1 MASQILV
8 LFIITFFLIL
18 IQPTESAE
26 NEPMPVFAFGWLD
39 DKDTFMA
46 GDIATIKVIVLG
58 NYEPKKHEFPFNP
71 NITVNDKI
79 GNSSFITGVSLD
91 FNGPTDNWRIRFNPI
106 MIGSFHVLIEDEHFR
121 VLDSSLQF
129 RVNSGRM
136 YPAAGIL
143 SWADGINE
151 FMAGTMAE
159 ILILPKDAFG
169 NNVSSANEGL
179 LIHNFTL
186 LVSTS
191 DVSLPI
197 LINITEKRWDQKGY
211 LSIKFITTTAGDLLL
226 HVEVENQTLHQSPF
240 PFLVIPGNLDV
251 HSCIAGLNV
260 ETNYFQLFSTMEGTI
275 NRQDKFGNLISE
287 LYAFDIEVIDL
298 GTNLSMPV
306 ADLLLK
312 DIGIG
317 IQSFSFGLHEPGNF
331 TLMISDKEDKK
342 ILVSN
347 MPYDFTVYIG
357 YCDGVKSVVN
367 GSGLNK
373 SVAGEIAKFSIFLKD
388 AYLYPSPVDLES
400 VQVRIYRESD
410 SEVIHPSIYIKETAN
425 GSLDSGNLNYGVIN
439 AMQIASAP
447 VIEPKSNA
455 TKNRTHK
462 ASDFDV
468 FYTPEKSGFY
478 EIRVF
483 CGNIPLNDGQPL
495 RKEVTPGV
503 VNVSLSGVVKF
514 SEKVLK
520 LVKNE
525 IIVHLMDSYNNPVL
539 LQESEMKL
547 EIASINK
554 SASKTW
560 MFSDNND
567 GSYSANYLVQDIGT
581 YEICASYNGEHF
593 VPCPFGVKVY
603 NNEYFPKAYKDTVL
617 VWEDESIGFNV
628 LENDYFAGGTA
639 SILEYS
645 KPSHGSILQYWSL
658 FRYTP
663 YRGLFGNDSFSY
675 TISDIN
681 GNLAFADVDLLILCR
696 PPQFVSIPSNLQAT
710 EDIVS
715 PTFGGFLGFE
725 IIYSDLDENISV
737 TLSSISGNVL
747 LSPTQMQFWQPRWNE
762 LSVHKG
768 VKLPYEITLFGSLD
782 AINFALQSIQYFG
795 NENFYGGDTI
805 RVSTINK
812 NGKNDINVPIYVQPI
827 NDPPIINIP
836 PFVVLDE
843 IRDGILIFG
852 DRTKKLDYIVD
863 TDLQDFPFSKSRFL
877 IMLSIEVSVGL
888 ISTSLPAELI
898 GSTEIKTRTSY
909 QWQPLQTFVTISK
922 HFLVKAKGIR
932 FRGSIDVCNA
942 ILDQLSYHE
951 GKHGAVL
958 SLSVNDLGNYGCYES
973 CDEMMSVN
981 LFAEVSVNL
990 VKNRPM
996 SSFAAHSL
1004 GSAVVIESIVVFSLG
1019 LMMLFFICK
1028 CARVLV
1034 NEKKRQRAAEM
1045 ELSSSNSIITH
1056 EEDDHIM
1063 RFTSIIRPVMLCHLL
1078 M

>member
-1 MASQILV
+1 MASQILL
-8 LFIITFFLIL
+8 LFILTAFIL
-18 IQPTESAE
+18 IFSRPTNSTE
-26 NEPMPVFAFGWLD
+26 NARMPVFAFGWLD

-58 NYEPKKHEFPFNP
+58 NYEHKKYEFPFNP
-71 NITVNDKI
+71 NITVNDKM

-91 FNGPTDNWRIRFNPI
+91 FDGDIENWRIRFNPI
-106 MIGSFHVLIEDEHFR
+106 MIGLFHVLIEDEHFR
-121 VLDSSLQF
+121 VLDPSLQF
-129 RVNSGRM
+129 RVNPGRM

-151 FMAGTMAE
+151 FIAGTTAE

-169 NNVSSANEGL
+169 NNVSSTSEGL
-179 LIHNFTL
+179 SLHNFTL
-186 LVSTS
+186 LASTS
-191 DVSLPI
+191 NGSSAI
-197 LINITEKRWDQKGY
+197 LLSISDKGWDQKGY
-211 LSIKFITTTAGDLLL
+211 LSIKFTTATAGDLLL
-226 HVEVENQTLHQSPF
+226 HVEVENQTLHESPF

-251 HSCIAGLNV
+251 HSCIAQLNV
-260 ETNYFQLFSTMEGTI
+260 ETNYFQLFSKMEGSI
-275 NRQDKFGNLISE
+275 YRHDQFGNLISE
-287 LYAFDIEVIDL
+287 LYAFDIEVIEI

-312 DIGIG
+312 DIGPG

-331 TLMISDKEDKK
+331 TLMISDKDKK
-342 ILVSN
+342 NILISN

-357 YCDGVKSVVN
+357 YCDGVNSIVN

-373 SVAGEIAKFSIFLKD
+373 SVAGEIAKFSVFLKD
-388 AYLYPSPVDLES
+388 AYLYPSPVELES
-400 VQVRIYRESD
+400 IQVQISRESD
-410 SEVIHPSIYIKETAN
+410 SQQATANRSHRASNFDVIYI
-425 GSLDSGNLNYGVIN
+425 
-439 AMQIASAP
+439 
-447 VIEPKSNA
+447 
-455 TKNRTHK
+455 
-462 ASDFDV
+462 
-468 FYTPEKSGFY
+468 PEKSGFY

-483 CGNIPLNDGQPL
+483 CGNIPLNDGQPF

-514 SEKVLK
+514 TEKVPK
-520 LVKNE
+520 LIKNE
-525 IIVHLMDSYNNPVL
+525 IIVQLMDSYNNPVL
-539 LQESEMKL
+539 LQESKLKL

-560 MFSDNND
+560 MFSDNED

-581 YEICASYNGEHF
+581 YEICASFNGEHF
-593 VPCPFGVKVY
+593 VPCPFGVNVY
-603 NNEYFPKAYKDTVL
+603 NNEYFPKAYNDTVS
-617 VWEDESIGFNV
+617 VWEDESIAFNV
-628 LENDYFAGGTA
+628 LENDYFAGGSA

-645 KPSHGSILQYWSL
+645 KPGHGSILQYGNL

-663 YRGLFGNDSFSY
+663 YRGLYGNDSFSY

-710 EDIVS
+710 EDVVS
-715 PTFGGFLGFE
+715 PTFGGFFGFE
-725 IIYSDLDENISV
+725 ITYSDLDENISV
-737 TLSSISGNVL
+737 TLSSKSGNVL
-747 LSPTQMQFWQPRWNE
+747 LSPTPMQFWQPRWDQ

-768 VKLPYEITLFGSLD
+768 VEMPYEITLLGSLD

-836 PFVVLDE
+836 SFIILDDM
-843 IRDGILIFG
+843 RDGILIFG
-852 DRTKKLDYIVD
+852 DQTDKFDFIAD
-863 TDLQDFPFSKSRFL
+863 PDLQNFPGNRSRFL
-877 IMLSIEVSVGL
+877 IMLSMEVSVGL

-898 GSTEIKTRTSY
+898 GSTEIKMRTSY

-932 FRGSIDVCNA
+932 FRGSVDDCNT
-942 ILDQLSYHE
+942 ILEQLSYHE

-958 SLSVNDLGNYGCYES
+958 TLAVNDLGNHGCYPN
-973 CDEMMSVN
+973 CDEMMSAT
-981 LFAEVSVNL
+981 LFAEVTVNL

-996 SSFAAHSL
+996 SSLTAHTL
-1004 GSAVVIESIVVFSLG
+1004 GSAIVIESIVVFSLG
-1019 LMMLFFICK
+1019 LVLLFFICK

-1034 NEKKRQRAAEM
+1034 HEKKRQRAEQI
-1045 ELSSSNSIITH
+1045 ELSKYQGSSKETVCQCFFFFGLS
-1056 EEDDHIM
+1056 
-1063 RFTSIIRPVMLCHLL
+1063 
-1078 M
+1078 